1 MGLLAHDL
9 RVEGVQNAKAFFF
22 FFTAN
27 TKVLTLRNVEKMT
40 FYGC

>member
-9 RVEGVQNAKAFFF
+9 RVEGVQNAKAFF